1 MHRLFHI
8 SVIVFAALI
17 PLSGQPDDPTE
28 RVAHLP
34 EANPYRA
41 VALRWLSLP
50 ENDRKVLSDWMSPDD
65 SEEKPLAPPD
75 ASQQEIARALANDLA
90 AASKIG
96 ASQSELWPP
105 KPDPKNPDNPF
116 HFLIPDVGVMRDLAQ
131 ITTKVADNSPAADAI
146 QLYAATARFGRD
158 IRSGATLIQGLTGVA
173 VEGIASAGAARRLNA
188 FSPQELE
195 LLSSTWGQLPKPAG
209 IEHALQSE
217 RNVFFMPLLERIILP
232 GLLALQAEGIDT
244 FNAPSRSKLS
254 PELKNL
260 RLSGLIDADGEQLI
274 HLENIATGNS
284 FSVTNKR
291 SAQGVK
297 LIRFDAKAG
306 RAWMRVNDTPAV
318 LDLQSKQFVSA
329 RDDIARLQKF
339 LGEDLGNE
347 TPAKTPEWVR
357 RALAH
362 PDGPEGYAIDLIEEY
377 DRRMAEQVLS
387 AQQSKKPQPEAD
399 NTSTDPLIAMIM
411 PTMSQVA
418 RRMNAAALQPTLLEA
433 AIRHRLGQPGVTPP
447 DPWSQPSS
455 DEKPAPFAFE
465 KTPDG
470 GFVLRSAYEI
480 QTGEPFTYKFAAPD
494 AGVQRKPVSAQ

>member
-1 MHRLFHI
+1 MRRLR
-8 SVIVFAALI
+8 VIAFFIFATLV
-17 PLSGQPDDPTE
+17 PLSGQPDPTE
-28 RVAHLP
+28 RVSHLP

-50 ENDRKVLSDWMSPDD
+50 ESDREVLSNWLS
-65 SEEKPLAPPD
+65 PD
-75 ASQQEIARALANDLA
+75 ASKENASAPLDASHQVIARALANDLA

-105 KPDPKNPDNPF
+105 KQDPKNPDNPF
-116 HFLIPDVGVMRDLAQ
+116 HLLIPDVGAMLDLAR
-131 ITTKVADNSPAADAI
+131 ITTKVADTSPAADAI
-146 QLYAATARFGRD
+146 PLYAATARFGRD

-173 VEGIASAGAARRLNA
+173 IEGIASAGTARRLTA

-195 LLSSTWGQLPKPAG
+195 LLSSTWRQLPQPAG

-217 RNVFFMPLLERIILP
+217 RNVFFIPLLERIILP

-244 FNAPSRSKLS
+244 LDASSGSAVS
-254 PELKNL
+254 PALKNL

-274 HLENIATGNS
+274 HLENIATGHS

-291 SAQGVK
+291 SAEGVK
-297 LIRFDAKAG
+297 LIRFDAKSG
-306 RAWMRVNDTPAV
+306 RAWMRINGTPAV

-329 RDDIARLQKF
+329 RDDIARLRKF

-347 TPAKTPEWVR
+347 PPSKTPEWVR

-387 AQQSKKPQPEAD
+387 AQQSKKPQPVTPAP
-399 NTSTDPLIAMIM
+399 STDPLLAMIM
-411 PTMSQVA
+411 PTISQVA
-418 RRMNAAALQPTLLEA
+418 RTLNAASLQPTLLEA
-433 AIRHRLGQPGVTPP
+433 AIRHRLGQSGATPP
-447 DPWSQPSS
+447 DPWGLKGSA
-455 DEKPAPFAFE
+455 ETTAPFAFE

-470 GFVLRSAYEI
+470 GFLLRSAYENRS
-480 QTGEPFTYKFAAPD
+480 GEPYTYKFGAPD
-494 AGVQRKPVSAQ
+494 AGVQRKPSSAQ

>member
-1 MHRLFHI
+1 MPRLCLI
-8 SVIVFAALI
+8 AALVFAALV
-17 PLSGQPDDPTE
+17 PLSAQTDPTE
-28 RVAHLP
+28 RIAHLP

-41 VALRWLSLP
+41 VAMRWLSLP
-50 ENDRKVLSDWMSPDD
+50 EDDRKALSHWMSPDD
-65 SEEKPLAPPD
+65 SEEKPPAPPD

-96 ASQSELWPP
+96 ASQSELWPT
-105 KPDPKNPDNPF
+105 KTDPKNPDNPVYI
-116 HFLIPDVGVMRDLAQ
+116 LIPDVGVMRDLAQ
-131 ITTKVADNSPAADAI
+131 ITTKVADASPAADAI
-146 QLYAATARFGRD
+146 PLYAATARFGRD

-188 FSPQELE
+188 FSPKELD
-195 LLSSTWGQLPKPAG
+195 LLSSTWRQLPEPAG
-209 IEHALQSE
+209 IEHALQTE
-217 RNVFFMPLLERIILP
+217 RNVFFIPLLQRIILP

-244 FNAPSRSKLS
+244 FDAPSRAKPS
-254 PELKNL
+254 PALKNL

-274 HLENIATGNS
+274 HLENIATGHS

-291 SAQGVK
+291 SAEGVK

-329 RDDIARLQKF
+329 RDDIARLRKF
-339 LGEDLGNE
+339 LGEDMGNE
-347 TPAKTPEWVR
+347 PPAKTPEWVR

-387 AQQSKKPQPEAD
+387 ARQSKKPESASND
-399 NTSTDPLIAMIM
+399 ESEDPLLAMMM
-411 PTMSQVA
+411 PTISRVA
-418 RRMNAAALQPTLLEA
+418 RTMNAASLQPTLLEA
-433 AIRHRLGQPGVTPP
+433 AIRHRLGQPGGTPS
-447 DPWSQPSS
+447 DPWGQTSAE
-455 DEKPAPFAFE
+455 EKPAPFSFE

-470 GFVLRSAYEI
+470 GFLLRSAYEARSD
-480 QTGEPFTYKFAAPD
+480 EPFTYKFGTPD
-494 AGVQRKPVSAQ
+494 AGVQRKPASQ